1 MSKLNNT
8 ARTMALLWRSEVA
21 ERVPSSPGPRPRLE
35 IDEVVMAAVAVAD
48 ANPSVG
54 LSMRAVADRLGV
66 TAMALYG
73 YVPDKGSLVALAYDA
88 IHAEM
93 SHHEHGNGGW
103 RERTIAWAEELVALF
118 VRHAWALRVSYARP
132 VLGPNEQHALESLVG
147 VLRTT
152 EQEPDR
158 MRRVVGLLFYAV
170 RGTALTIAEAREA
183 EAASGITEEEW
194 WRTTSAALDDSVPN
208 FADRFPNTMWLLSQQ
223 SHLPTA
229 DDGYVEQQSMVNLR
243 TGLGILLD
251 GFEAAKSA
259 RPRR

>member
-1 MSKLNNT
+1 
-8 ARTMALLWRSEVA
+8 MALLWRSEAVGP
-21 ERVPSSPGPRPRLE
+21 VSSSPGPKPRLE
-35 IDEVVMAAVAVAD
+35 IDEVVTAAIAVAD

-93 SHHEHGNGGW
+93 SDHEHGDGDW
-103 RERTIAWAEELVALF
+103 RDRTIAWAEDLVALF

-132 VLGPNEQHALESLVG
+132 VLGPSEQRVLESLVG
-147 VLRTT
+147 ILRTT
-152 EQEPDR
+152 DQHPDR

-183 EAASGITEEEW
+183 EAASGVTEEDW
-194 WRTTSAALDDSVPN
+194 WRTTSAALDENVPD
-208 FADRFPNTMWLLSQQ
+208 FPDRFPNTTWLLSQQ
-223 SHLPTA
+223 PDLPA
-229 DDGYVEQQSMVNLR
+229 SDDGYVEQQSMVNLR

-251 GFEAAKSA
+251 GVEAAESGE
-259 RPRR
+259 PRR

>member
-1 MSKLNNT
+1 
-8 ARTMALLWRSEVA
+8 
-21 ERVPSSPGPRPRLE
+21 
-35 IDEVVMAAVAVAD
+35 
-48 ANPSVG
+48 
-54 LSMRAVADRLGV
+54 MRAVAEQLGV

-93 SHHEHGNGGW
+93 SHHEHSDRGW
-103 RERTIAWAEELVALF
+103 RERTIAWAEDLVALF

-132 VLGPNEQHALESLVG
+132 VLGPNEQRVLESLVG

-152 EQEPDR
+152 DQEPDR

-183 EAASGITEEEW
+183 EAASSGMTEGDS
-194 WRTTSAALDDSVPN
+194 WRTTSAALDQSVPD
-208 FADRFPNTMWLLSQQ
+208 FADRFPNTTWLLSQQ
-223 SHLPTA
+223 SHLPTS
-229 DDGYVEQQSMVNLR
+229 DDGSSYVEQQSMVNLR

-251 GFEAAKSA
+251 GLEAAESA
-259 RPRR
+259 KPRR